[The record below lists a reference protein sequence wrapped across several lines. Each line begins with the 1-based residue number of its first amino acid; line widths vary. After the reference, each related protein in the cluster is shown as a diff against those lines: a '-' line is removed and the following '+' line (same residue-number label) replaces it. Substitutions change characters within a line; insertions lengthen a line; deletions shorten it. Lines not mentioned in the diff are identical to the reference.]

1 MPWYGWV
8 ITVVV
13 SAWILFYVLFIIVF
27 AKIWKDS

>member
-13 SAWILFYVLFIIVF
+13 SAWILVYVLIIIAF